1 MQRGEKEA
9 FSCKCKKK
17 LMQLARDFSRFLL
30 ASCAAGPRLGRAQVS
45 QSNLTQHGK
54 QFLAF
59 PARSALGLQKQP
71 NAPP

>member
-1 MQRGEKEA
+1 MQH
-9 FSCKCKKK
+9 
-17 LMQLARDFSRFLL
+17 ARDFSRFLL

-45 QSNLTQHGK
+45 KSNLTQHGK

-71 NAPP
+71 NTAPYAVFGASGPQKQSTTTP